1 MSQNLNQIP
10 DIPLFIAED
19 DELGPLKNDPGNP
32 LNRPLISSQKIG
44 EGYLKTDLKSVQYGS
59 YRQQDACLLILE
71 STFHPWNSEGSIWKH
86 VKLVITFNEMPTAG
100 QIGPDSRNAPIVL
113 ALEALATS
121 DTTPTAESDAWSQ
134 YEKDQHSDILN
145 QAVFVSSCGSA
156 NEKGRDKA
164 QVFLRAAIVVKHNR
178 RFQARFEYNISAK
191 IWYLNMKMGITRKLT
206 GKLKNDDPVLFDST
220 APMGFGLK
228 DNDLTKIVLKD
239 LLRPVVEGE
248 KKKET
253 G

>member
-1 MSQNLNQIP
+1 
-10 DIPLFIAED
+10 
-19 DELGPLKNDPGNP
+19 
-32 LNRPLISSQKIG
+32 
-44 EGYLKTDLKSVQYGS
+44 
-59 YRQQDACLLILE
+59 
-71 STFHPWNSEGSIWKH
+71 
-86 VKLVITFNEMPTAG
+86 
-100 QIGPDSRNAPIVL
+100 
-113 ALEALATS
+113 LATS

-134 YEKDQHSDILN
+134 YEKDQHPDILN

-164 QVFLRAAIVVKHNR
+164 QIILRAAIVVKHNG

-191 IWYLNMKMGITRKLT
+191 IWHMNMTMGITMKLT

-220 APMGFGLK
+220 APMGFCLK
-228 DNDLTKIVLKD
+228 DNDLTNILLKD

-248 KKKET
+248 MKKET